1 MAKIEH
7 ALSRPTKL
15 LKLSWVPFC
24 VHRNPIPTRRRSVAE
39 DFRNCKGVEWEPPG
53 ERKGARMDVDL
64 HYREQGTG
72 EPLILLHGNGEDGSY
87 FERQMDAFASRFRV
101 IALDTRGHGRSP
113 RGEAPFTIRQ
123 FADDLLAFMDG
134 QGIERAHLLGFSDG
148 GNIAL
153 AFALAHPERVGKLVL
168 NGANL
173 DGGGVKPSVQLPIVA
188 GYGAAS
194 LFARWSVRAHRK
206 AEMLSLMVND
216 PNIAPEELA
225 ELRVPTLVVAGTR
238 DMIKEEH
245 TRLIARNI
253 PGARLAFVEGDHFVA
268 AGNPEEFNKVVRRF
282 LES

>member
-1 MAKIEH
+1 
-7 ALSRPTKL
+7 
-15 LKLSWVPFC
+15 
-24 VHRNPIPTRRRSVAE
+24 
-39 DFRNCKGVEWEPPG
+39 
-53 ERKGARMDVDL
+53 MDVDL

-225 ELRVPTLVVAGTR
+225 ELRGADTGGSRHEGHDQRGAYQVDR
-238 DMIKEEH
+238 EEH
-245 TRLIARNI
+245 SRRKAGLRGGGSLRGCGEPRGVQQGREEVFGKLINLARMLMQYACKLHNASEKS
-253 PGARLAFVEGDHFVA
+253 GSRECRKTGS
-268 AGNPEEFNKVVRRF
+268 NPV
-282 LES
+282 

>member
-1 MAKIEH
+1 
-7 ALSRPTKL
+7 
-15 LKLSWVPFC
+15 
-24 VHRNPIPTRRRSVAE
+24 
-39 DFRNCKGVEWEPPG
+39 
-53 ERKGARMDVDL
+53 MDVDL

-194 LFARWSVRAHRK
+194 LFARWSVRPEHRPGGASRAEGADTGGSRHEGHDQRGAYQVDREEHSRRK
-206 AEMLSLMVND
+206 AGLRGGGSLRGCGEPRGVQQGREEVFGKLINLARMLMQYACKLHNAS
-216 PNIAPEELA
+216 EKSGSREC
-225 ELRVPTLVVAGTR
+225 RKTGS
-238 DMIKEEH
+238 
-245 TRLIARNI
+245 
-253 PGARLAFVEGDHFVA
+253 
-268 AGNPEEFNKVVRRF
+268 NPV
-282 LES
+282 

>member
-1 MAKIEH
+1 
-7 ALSRPTKL
+7 
-15 LKLSWVPFC
+15 
-24 VHRNPIPTRRRSVAE
+24 
-39 DFRNCKGVEWEPPG
+39 
-53 ERKGARMDVDL
+53 MDVDL

-188 GYGAAS
+188 GYGGGVALRALERPRAPQSRNAEPHGERPEHRPGGAS
-194 LFARWSVRAHRK
+194 RAEGADTGGSRHEGHDQRGAYQVDREEHSRRK
-206 AEMLSLMVND
+206 AGLRGGGSLRGCGEPRGVQQGREEVFGKLINLARMLMQYACKLHNAS
-216 PNIAPEELA
+216 EKSGSREC
-225 ELRVPTLVVAGTR
+225 RKTGS
-238 DMIKEEH
+238 
-245 TRLIARNI
+245 
-253 PGARLAFVEGDHFVA
+253 
-268 AGNPEEFNKVVRRF
+268 NPV
-282 LES
+282 

>member
-1 MAKIEH
+1 
-7 ALSRPTKL
+7 
-15 LKLSWVPFC
+15 
-24 VHRNPIPTRRRSVAE
+24 
-39 DFRNCKGVEWEPPG
+39 
-53 ERKGARMDVDL
+53 MDVDL

-101 IALDTRGHGRSP
+101 IALDTRGHDRSP

-173 DGGGVKPSVQLPIVA
+173 DGGGVKPSVQLPIEA
-188 GYGAAS
+188 GYRVAS
-194 LFARWSVRAHRK
+194 FFGRRSGRARRN
-206 AEMLSLMVND
+206 AEMLGLMVND

-225 ELRVPTLVVAGTR
+225 ALSMPTLVVAGTR

-245 TRLIARNI
+245 TRFIASSI
-253 PGARLAFVEGDHFVA
+253 PDARLAFVEGDHFVA
-268 AGNPEEFNKVVRRF
+268 RKNRAEFNEAAEGF
-282 LES
+282 LLGR